1 MAHATQAASA
11 VDQFFNTMGR
21 FDLLAKDEVIEL
33 SRKIQ
38 AWQQHPNGPEA
49 CPPITKRIGV
59 AARNKLVR
67 HNLRLVVK
75 VWNGSYRTRMPARAA
90 GLPDMLQMG
99 AKDLVR
105 AAEKFDAT
113 TGYTFSTYAVNWIHK
128 GMKDYLGGEDRT
140 IRMPT
145 NTYFLVKAA
154 MLIQVSRTGEGL
166 APFTMEEL
174 IEEMAK
180 TRRRKNLPS
189 PQQMGE
195 WLDAYTQTN
204 ARSFSEMVGDD
215 RELGDLI
222 AVTTLNDES
231 ADPVLRET
239 RKAMGYLTEFERTVI
254 ETKYFR
260 KRGTTQ
266 KVGHTYVGRV
276 LKASVED
283 VDNAEARA
291 FKRIKLMVAG

>member
-1 MAHATQAASA
+1 MAHATQSASA
-11 VDQFFNTMGR
+11 VDHFFNTMGR

-49 CPPITKRIGV
+49 CPPIIKRIGI

-67 HNLRLVVK
+67 HNLRLVIK
-75 VWNGSYRTRMPARAA
+75 VWNGSYRTRVTPRSA

-105 AAEKFDAT
+105 AAEKFDAKM
-113 TGYTFSTYAVNWIHK
+113 GYTFSTYAVNWIHK
-128 GMKDYLGGEDRT
+128 GMKEYLGTEDRT
-140 IRMPT
+140 VRIPT

-154 MLIQVSRTGEGL
+154 MLIQVGRTAADL
-166 APFTMEEL
+166 PPFTMEEL
-174 IEEMAK
+174 IDDMAK

-189 PQQMGE
+189 PEQMGE
-195 WLDAYTQTN
+195 WLEAYRLTDL
-204 ARSFSEMVGDD
+204 RSFSEQLGDD

-222 AVTTLNDES
+222 SSTTLNDENS
-231 ADPVLRET
+231 DPVLTET
-239 RKAMGYLTEFERTVI
+239 RKALSYLTDFERKVI

-266 KVGHTYVGRV
+266 DVGNTYVGRV
-276 LKASVED
+276 LKASVDE
-283 VDNAEARA
+283 VDTAEARA
-291 FKRIKLMVAG
+291 FKRIRLMVRG